1 MKIAI
6 DAMGGDYAP
15 KATVTGALLARKLW
29 GIESILVGDEKKIK
43 PLLFEAKE
51 EMEIVSATES
61 IGFDEHP
68 LKAIRQKKDASIIVA
83 AKLVKSGQA
92 NALVAAG
99 STGAAMAASLLTYG
113 RLKGIDRPAIAFPI
127 PTLKGMSLV
136 LDGGANP
143 EAGSQNLVDF
153 ALLGSIY
160 MEKVI
165 GVNSP
170 QVALLNI
177 GAEEIKGTPEVIEA
191 YQLLKKSDLNFKGN
205 IEARDITAGNADVIV
220 CSGFVGNIV
229 LKYTEGLAAGLFS
242 LVKEAMLS
250 NLKGKI
256 GGLLV
261 KGNLKTLKTR
271 LDYSEYGGAP
281 LLGLKNL
288 TLISHGSSDAKAI
301 ANAVHVA
308 HAASEKRIVEIT
320 KETLEKRAST

>member
-15 KATVTGALLARKLW
+15 EATVNGALLARKLW
-29 GIESILVGDEKKIK
+29 GIESILVGDEATIK
-43 PLLFEAKE
+43 PLLLDAKE
-51 EMEIVSATES
+51 EMEIVSAREA

-68 LKAIRQKKDASIIVA
+68 LKAIRQKKDASIVVA
-83 AKLVKSGQA
+83 AKLVDSGKA
-92 NALVAAG
+92 SALVAAG

-113 RLKGIDRPAIAFPI
+113 RLQGIDRPAIAFPL

-143 EAGSQNLVDF
+143 EASWQNLVDF

-160 MEKVI
+160 MEKVMGI
-165 GVNSP
+165 CKP
-170 QVALLNI
+170 KVALLNI
-177 GAEEIKGTPEVIEA
+177 GEEEIKGTPEVIEA
-191 YQLLKKSDLNFKGN
+191 YQKLKQSDLNFKGN
-205 IEARDITAGNADVIV
+205 IEARDIISGNADVIV

-229 LKYTEGLAAGLFS
+229 LKYTEGLATGLFTM
-242 LVKEAMLS
+242 VKEAMLS

-261 KGNLKTLKTR
+261 KDNLRVLKAR

-288 TLISHGSSDAKAI
+288 TLISHGSSDAKAV
-301 ANAVHVA
+301 ANALRVA
-308 HAASEKRIVEIT
+308 YTASEKKIMEIT
-320 KETLEKRAST
+320 KEALEKRAIT

>member
-15 KATVTGALLARKLW
+15 KATVNGALLARKLW
-29 GIESILVGDEKKIK
+29 GIESILVGDEAKIK
-43 PLLFEAKE
+43 PLLLEANE
-51 EMEIVSATES
+51 EMEIVAATEN

-68 LKAIRQKKDASIIVA
+68 LKAIRQKKDASIVVA
-83 AKLVKSGQA
+83 AKLVASGKA
-92 NALVAAG
+92 SALVAAG

-113 RLKGIDRPAIAFPI
+113 RLKGIDRPAIAFPL

-143 EAGSQNLVDF
+143 EASSQNLIDF

-160 MEKVI
+160 MEKVM
-165 GVNSP
+165 GVCNP
-170 QVALLNI
+170 KIALLNI
-177 GAEEIKGTPEVIEA
+177 GEEEIKGTPEVIEA
-191 YQLLKKSDLNFKGN
+191 YQKLKQSDLNFKGN
-205 IEARDITAGNADVIV
+205 IEARYITSGNVDVIV

-229 LKYTEGLAAGLFS
+229 LKYTEGLATGLFNM
-242 LVKEAMLS
+242 LKEAMLS

-261 KGNLKTLKTR
+261 KSNLKTLKAR

-288 TLISHGSSDAKAI
+288 TLISHGSSDAKAV
-301 ANAVHVA
+301 ANALHVA
-308 HAASEKRIVEIT
+308 YTASEKRIVEIT
-320 KETLEKRAST
+320 KEALEKRANA